1 MATAFYREL
10 HPACGAIQCCS
21 AHFTQPAPKL
31 SQGAVSDLIVVRS
44 NLLEIW
50 VTKFASDTDGK
61 RRTVRLEMLAHY
73 RMDGHFMG
81 MTVVKAKLAQLQCDG
96 ILLTFRHA
104 RAVVLHWSAEEHT
117 IKPTSLHSWEKE
129 NAIKAGRTSFPVA
142 ASPCS
147 DLQGRCIVVPVF
159 EHHAAVIPVLD
170 LESRFQRDRG
180 RRPSLPV
187 AVGKSFLLNLNRQKE
202 GRTVHQ
208 IRSAAF
214 LHKYTAPTLMVL
226 SEAEPTWAGR
236 LREKKD
242 TVQVSAMSIS
252 TSEQKFSE
260 IWEASELPS
269 DAFRVLAVA
278 SGGALILCRH
288 LIIFQAQGCRR
299 TTVVNSQA
307 YPGERPHQLDE
318 FTPAS
323 EAVKHAR
330 KHSRNVHQDAAPEVA
345 SGAMRAHGLELELDG
360 VATCWLNAQS
370 LMLALK
376 DGQLWQANF
385 IVTNSIVEELKFE
398 RIQLEA
404 PVASGI
410 CSLGLGL
417 HFLASTSGDSLLV
430 HASATDQAGQKR
442 KEPAASAD
450 AATATDGNQK
460 GAKRMRLDAEGFQ
473 AVPGTPAESEDD
485 DLEMS
490 LLYSS
495 MPAAATTLVAEASS
509 DLKYK
514 LKRIDALT
522 QTAPLQSLV
531 AGTPPEPLESSMGPG
546 PPLLVAATG
555 HSSGHQGAITIL
567 QRSLVPS
574 VVLAVPFT
582 GMKGVW
588 AVYDEGPE
596 DMPTVPLLTS
606 APPEGHAPAEATPA
620 DPGNSTMDIEESLAP
635 SVVQHD
641 SGRPLETALD
651 SSREHKQ
658 QVKGDRNRKKRKLFH
673 AYMFLSSSSGDAG
686 LQGETKVMQLGE
698 QLKEMKGS
706 EIDIDHGVRT
716 IQAGNLCGNSTV
728 VQVHPQGIRL
738 LVGKRVQQEI
748 IMDDL
753 VMPDSDPAAV
763 HIKHACIQDPY
774 LLVHLS
780 DSTVGLFQASSPGE
794 VEAAD
799 ANESLVE
806 SLTGDSGTHIA
817 AASLHQDSSGWLQ
830 QQLPPDVRAPISKDG
845 SPGMYLVLCRISGTL
860 QILRLPDAR
869 VVFSCSTIT
878 EGHRLL
884 HSDSAALPA
893 PPHTSALTTAGPSSE
908 PAPAF
913 TSATISGGEES
924 SQDANQQKD
933 LIHFAG
939 AQTGSSQ
946 EAASEPLH
954 VAEVLLESFGP
965 GQAENLMPAC
975 ERPML
980 CLLLGDQ
987 SLLCYQFLAPPH
999 GSTCTSLR
1007 LLRQTHGL
1015 LGFFGPQKD
1024 QGGFSTCLH
1033 RFDNLGEGTAAVSG
1047 IFAAGERPLWLV
1059 ASRGRL
1065 IPHPMDPHHHVAS
1078 FHPFH
1083 NPNCLSG
1090 FLMPT
1095 VSTSG
1100 GSSTEA
1106 LLICELPPKTRL
1118 DTPWILRR
1126 LRMNGTPHRIAH
1138 DAVNNIYAVLS
1149 TKGGA
1154 YQPRAPMSATAP
1166 ASHFQEIPF
1175 QPDAHASYSYALAD
1189 AAAKDRNADSI
1200 PQVTLLAPDRPG
1212 GSLELTP
1219 HAQPWKHALHPDEVA
1234 VCVSH
1239 VPFQLPSGPQ
1249 HVFAVGTALTLGED
1263 HPCTGRLL
1271 LIQAELQQQAGRRSA
1286 VGKVVHAQD
1295 FYKPVT
1301 AIIPI
1306 AGHIMLAMGN
1316 RLAFFR
1322 WNGTDLTPTG
1332 RLETSF
1338 LVTSAVV
1345 LPARVRPLVLY
1356 GDIAKGMGLARY
1368 SQDGKTDPLAQEDG
1382 DSEVTAAG
1390 LVKLG
1395 GTGLMA
1401 SADMHGTLRLLEYKP
1416 PTPPKLG
1423 TVPFL
1428 SAGALHVGQRA
1439 VGMLQQPM
1447 RMAGTRQQQAA
1458 VVGFASG
1465 AIGCLAPVADRN
1477 MDSLLKLQKPL
1488 ALACPSPM
1496 GLNSHAFGQLW
1507 KRADAASPLWGI
1519 AQQRSCILDCNLLF
1533 RYAYLS
1539 RPQQAELAKH
1549 AGLAPNNI
1557 QQLLRD
1563 MAALTA
1569 LF

>member
-582 GMKGVW
+582 GMKG
-588 AVYDEGPE
+588 
-596 DMPTVPLLTS
+596 
-606 APPEGHAPAEATPA
+606 
-620 DPGNSTMDIEESLAP
+620 
-635 SVVQHD
+635 
-641 SGRPLETALD
+641 
-651 SSREHKQ
+651 
-658 QVKGDRNRKKRKLFH
+658 
-673 AYMFLSSSSGDAG
+673 
-686 LQGETKVMQLGE
+686 LGE

-946 EAASEPLH
+946 E
-954 VAEVLLESFGP
+954 
-965 GQAENLMPAC
+965 Q
-975 ERPML
+975 
-980 CLLLGDQ
+980 Q
-987 SLLCYQFLAPPH
+987 
-999 GSTCTSLR
+999 
-1007 LLRQTHGL
+1007 
-1015 LGFFGPQKD
+1015 
-1024 QGGFSTCLH
+1024 
-1033 RFDNLGEGTAAVSG
+1033 
-1047 IFAAGERPLWLV
+1047 
-1059 ASRGRL
+1059 ASRC
-1065 IPHPMDPHHHVAS
+1065 M
-1078 FHPFH
+1078 
-1083 NPNCLSG
+1083 
-1090 FLMPT
+1090 
-1095 VSTSG
+1095 
-1100 GSSTEA
+1100 
-1106 LLICELPPKTRL
+1106 
-1118 DTPWILRR
+1118 
-1126 LRMNGTPHRIAH
+1126 
-1138 DAVNNIYAVLS
+1138 
-1149 TKGGA
+1149 
-1154 YQPRAPMSATAP
+1154 
-1166 ASHFQEIPF
+1166 
-1175 QPDAHASYSYALAD
+1175 
-1189 AAAKDRNADSI
+1189 
-1200 PQVTLLAPDRPG
+1200 
-1212 GSLELTP
+1212 
-1219 HAQPWKHALHPDEVA
+1219 
-1234 VCVSH
+1234 
-1239 VPFQLPSGPQ
+1239 
-1249 HVFAVGTALTLGED
+1249 
-1263 HPCTGRLL
+1263 
-1271 LIQAELQQQAGRRSA
+1271 
-1286 VGKVVHAQD
+1286 
-1295 FYKPVT
+1295 
-1301 AIIPI
+1301 
-1306 AGHIMLAMGN
+1306 
-1316 RLAFFR
+1316 
-1322 WNGTDLTPTG
+1322 
-1332 RLETSF
+1332 
-1338 LVTSAVV
+1338 
-1345 LPARVRPLVLY
+1345 
-1356 GDIAKGMGLARY
+1356 
-1368 SQDGKTDPLAQEDG
+1368 
-1382 DSEVTAAG
+1382 
-1390 LVKLG
+1390 
-1395 GTGLMA
+1395 
-1401 SADMHGTLRLLEYKP
+1401 
-1416 PTPPKLG
+1416 
-1423 TVPFL
+1423 
-1428 SAGALHVGQRA
+1428 
-1439 VGMLQQPM
+1439 
-1447 RMAGTRQQQAA
+1447 
-1458 VVGFASG
+1458 
-1465 AIGCLAPVADRN
+1465 
-1477 MDSLLKLQKPL
+1477 
-1488 ALACPSPM
+1488 
-1496 GLNSHAFGQLW
+1496 
-1507 KRADAASPLWGI
+1507 
-1519 AQQRSCILDCNLLF
+1519 
-1533 RYAYLS
+1533 
-1539 RPQQAELAKH
+1539 
-1549 AGLAPNNI
+1549 
-1557 QQLLRD
+1557 
-1563 MAALTA
+1563 
-1569 LF
+1569 